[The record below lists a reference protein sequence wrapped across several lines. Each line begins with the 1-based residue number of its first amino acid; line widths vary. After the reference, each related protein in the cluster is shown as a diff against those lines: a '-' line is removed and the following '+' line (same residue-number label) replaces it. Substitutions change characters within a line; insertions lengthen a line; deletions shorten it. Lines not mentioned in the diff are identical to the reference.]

1 MDAGH
6 NHVLVDAIQNQLA
19 QIAQLNLM
27 ASLLQG
33 RQHNLSQVGAT
44 ATPRRDQSRQSQ
56 RAPTQAIAPNIVRS
70 HPAQSLDA
78 DHQQHVQQRVQ

>member
-33 RQHNLSQVGAT
+33 RQRNLSQVGAT

-70 HPAQSLDA
+70 HQVRPLHTDRL
-78 DHQQHVQQRVQ
+78 QHVRQRVQ